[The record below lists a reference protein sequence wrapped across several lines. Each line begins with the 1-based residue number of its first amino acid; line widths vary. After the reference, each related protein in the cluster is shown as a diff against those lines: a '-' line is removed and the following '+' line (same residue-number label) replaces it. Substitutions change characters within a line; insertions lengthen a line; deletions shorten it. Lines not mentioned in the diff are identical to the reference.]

1 VAARRWFQEQ
11 GFRYSLEPGPLDPR
25 NPLDDF
31 LFERRVGFCEH
42 HAAAF
47 TALMRAAGLS
57 ARVVSG
63 YQGGEWFPSAGGGGV
78 LEVRQRDAHAW
89 SEVWLPGAGWQ
100 RFDPTAWVAPTRL
113 EAGLEAQLDPEER
126 RRLRALPGWWRQLAR
141 GWSRL
146 DMAWARW
153 VTGFDAGD
161 QRRLLAGLPGHG
173 SRWQGL
179 LGLGAMG
186 LAVGLGGLV
195 IRIGMPRSTSADPL
209 RRQLDRSLRRC
220 ARRGLGPGPGEGL
233 RHWRQRVSAAR
244 PDLRGL
250 LLRIEGLY
258 DHLRFAPQVPPPPV
272 ARRLRRLDRRLAR
285 RLRRPGRD

>member
-1 VAARRWFQEQ
+1 
-11 GFRYSLEPGPLDPR
+11 
-25 NPLDDF
+25 
-31 LFERRVGFCEH
+31 
-42 HAAAF
+42 
-47 TALMRAAGLS
+47 
-57 ARVVSG
+57 
-63 YQGGEWFPSAGGGGV
+63 
-78 LEVRQRDAHAW
+78 
-89 SEVWLPGAGWQ
+89 
-100 RFDPTAWVAPTRL
+100 
-113 EAGLEAQLDPEER
+113 
-126 RRLRALPGWWRQLAR
+126 
-141 GWSRL
+141 
-146 DMAWARW
+146 MAWARW

-161 QRRLLAGLPGHG
+161 QRRLLAGLPGQG

-233 RHWRQRVSAAR
+233 RHWRQRVSTTR

-258 DHLRFAPQVPPPPV
+258 GRLRFAPQPPQPTV
-272 ARRLRRLDRRLAR
+272 ARRLRRLDRRLAW
-285 RLRRPGRD
+285 RLRRPVRD